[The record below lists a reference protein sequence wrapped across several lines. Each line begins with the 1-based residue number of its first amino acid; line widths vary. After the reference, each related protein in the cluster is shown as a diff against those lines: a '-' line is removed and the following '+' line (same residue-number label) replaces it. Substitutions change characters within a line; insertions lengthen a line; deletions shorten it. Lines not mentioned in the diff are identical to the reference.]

1 MPNKEKKSVKDFWGE
16 NSERQKLIEFRNA
29 IQKKEN
35 RLGDP
40 KESLRH
46 IKNLIDELLKEYK
59 TRPEQIKYM
68 LSSAKWEESEIENVL
83 AK

>member
-1 MPNKEKKSVKDFWGE
+1 MSNKEKKSVKDFWGP
-16 NSERQKLIEFRNA
+16 NSERRKLIEFRNA

-40 KESLRH
+40 EGSIPY
-46 IKNLIDELLKEYK
+46 IKKLANELFKEYK

-68 LSSAKWEESEIENVL
+68 LSSAKWEEGEIENVL

>member
-1 MPNKEKKSVKDFWGE
+1 MSNKEKKSVKDFWGP
-16 NSERQKLIEFRNA
+16 NSERRKLIEFRNA

-40 KESLRH
+40 EESLRH
-46 IKNLIDELLKEYK
+46 IKSLIDGLIKEYK

-68 LSSAKWEESEIENVL
+68 LSSAKWEEGEIEKVL
-83 AK
+83 DK

>member
-1 MPNKEKKSVKDFWGE
+1 MPNKQKKSVKDFWGE

-59 TRPEQIKYM
+59 QDPNK
-68 LSSAKWEESEIENVL
+68 
-83 AK
+83 

>member
-40 KESLRH
+40 EGSIPY
-46 IKNLIDELLKEYK
+46 IKKLIDGLLKEYK

-68 LSSAKWEESEIENVL
+68 LSSAKWEEGEIENVL

>member
-1 MPNKEKKSVKDFWGE
+1 MPNKQKKSVKDFWGE

-40 KESLRH
+40 EESLRH
-46 IKNLIDELLKEYK
+46 IKSLIDGLIKEYK

-68 LSSAKWEESEIENVL
+68 LSSAKWEEGEIENVL

>member
-1 MPNKEKKSVKDFWGE
+1 MSNKEKKSVKDFWGV
-16 NSERQKLIEFRNA
+16 NSERRKLIEFRNA

-40 KESLRH
+40 EESLGH
-46 IKNLIDELLKEYK
+46 IKNLINELFKEYK

-68 LSSAKWEESEIENVL
+68 LSSAKWEEGEIKSVL
-83 AK
+83 DK